1 MRKNRYYNYL
11 YGMLLVV
18 ILLFFSCS
26 IISAAASEKPAAA
39 LTIVPQKEML
49 NAVTG
54 GEIDFSVMIPPG
66 YSPANYAPTP
76 QEIRE
81 FSEAEIYFSIGVP
94 ADIQNIL
101 PQAEELSSDLKIVKL
116 FEAVDK
122 KFSPRV
128 FEDGGRDPHIWL
140 SPLRSAYMV
149 NIMAEELAELMPE
162 KKDFFM
168 KNAASYIKK
177 IKEADRSNKKL
188 LAEYKG
194 EKILVYH
201 PSIGYFTDHYDL
213 EMITI
218 EDHGKEPGP
227 RQIQKIIDKA
237 RKENIK
243 TVFYQSEIDSKKS
256 RAVAEEI
263 GGRVIQLNPLA
274 ENYLDNLKQ
283 MTEIIV
289 ETLSERDDLK

>member
-1 MRKNRYYNYL
+1 M
-11 YGMLLVV
+11 
-18 ILLFFSCS
+18 LFFSSS
-26 IISAAASEKPAAA
+26 IISGAVSEKPAAA
-39 LTIVPQKEML
+39 LTIAPQKEML
-49 NAVTG
+49 NAVAG
-54 GEIDFSVMIPPG
+54 GEVDSFVMVPPG
-66 YSPANYAPTP
+66 YSPANYAPAP
-76 QEIRE
+76 QEIRD

-101 PQAEELSSDLKIVKL
+101 PQAEELSGNLKIVKL

-122 KFSPRV
+122 KFPPRV
-128 FEDGGRDPHIWL
+128 FKDGGRDPHIWL

-162 KKDFFM
+162 KKDFFI
-168 KNAASYIKK
+168 KNADSYIKK
-177 IKEADRSNKKL
+177 IKEADRRNKKL
-188 LAEYKG
+188 LAKYKG

-201 PSIGYFTDHYDL
+201 PSIGYFTDHYNL

-227 RQIQKIIDKA
+227 RQIQKIIDEA

-263 GGRVIQLNPLA
+263 GGKVIQLDPLA
-274 ENYLDNLKQ
+274 ENYLGNLTQ
-283 MTEIIV
+283 MAEIMA
-289 ETLSERDDLK
+289 ETLSKRDDLK